1 MNPSR
6 HLAAVV
12 AAVLLGLAGP
22 AVAADGSMPGNA
34 LVIGEGLYAG
44 RSTLPSCGQS
54 ARAVSARLHRL
65 GYAVDEAVDTPAS
78 GVREALASFAGR
90 VAASPGAPA
99 LAYVCAEASAV
110 DQRLFLLPSDVDLQ
124 QPLQAE
130 TQGVVVRALLNAL
143 GRGDATLVAE
153 FAMHGSNAGA
163 VPGAVAASV
172 RDALPPG
179 MHLALVIGDGRQ
191 TGAVGGRLA
200 DDAAPLDQG
209 WFGLATALQAR
220 SDKSG
225 SSVATYAP
233 TPVPPPAALPPP
245 PAPTV
250 SAAVPATPP
259 PSHRTQPAG
268 HARRPGWDRQNRP
281 PPHASREAVHEEPLP
296 ARIVNL
302 VKSW

>member
-44 RSTLPSCGQS
+44 RSTLPSCSQS

-65 GYAVDEAVDTPAS
+65 GYAVDEAVDMPAS
-78 GVREALASFAGR
+78 GVREALGSFAGR

-99 LAYVCAEASAV
+99 LAYVCAEASTV

-143 GRGDATLVAE
+143 GHGDATLVAE
-153 FAMHGSNAGA
+153 FALHAGN
-163 VPGAVAASV
+163 PGPVAASV

-179 MHLALVIGDGRQ
+179 MRLALVIGDGRQ
-191 TGAVGGRLA
+191 TGVLGGRLA
-200 DDAAPLDQG
+200 DDAAPLDRG

-220 SDKSG
+220 PDRSG

-233 TPVPPPAALPPP
+233 TPLPPPPPPAALPPP
-245 PAPTV
+245 PAP
-250 SAAVPATPP
+250 AVPEAPP